1 MQSKENK
8 IESLKAKIQYL
19 EKFKSDIEAQLILLN
34 QELTKVTNET
44 D

>member
-8 IESLKAKIQYL
+8 IESLKTKIQYL